1 MKSTYIIMK
10 KCRTKE
16 RHRPNSAP
24 REKTAT
30 PYICRSIFQTNYPIA
45 DYYKFYK
52 NTNPLQA
59 DIQKNQTRTPILGS
73 NPLLNLQDLPFFKA
87 RIRYNGD
94 LQITTIHNHL
104 IQKLYLS

>member
-1 MKSTYIIMK
+1 MLQKFVF
-10 KCRTKE
+10 
-16 RHRPNSAP
+16 PD
-24 REKTAT
+24 KTAMEL
-30 PYICRSIFQTNYPIA
+30 FQGNTR
-45 DYYKFYK
+45 DYYKLYK
-52 NTNPLQA
+52 NTNHLQA
-59 DIQKNQTRTPILGS
+59 DIQKNQKRPPILGS